1 MKKILLSI
9 LLVTICLI
17 TGCGTKQEKTM
28 TCTRTLSQS
37 GIKMD
42 LTYIIKYKDDYV
54 TNLESIETVISDDNN
69 ILETYKKEA
78 ESIYKPYNGI
88 KYYDYSVEI
97 EGDTLVST
105 LNINYSKVDTD
116 KMIKVD
122 SSNKQIIKD
131 GKVKLSDVESI
142 YKQIGLNCEK

>member
-1 MKKILLSI
+1 MKKFLLPI
-9 LLVTICLI
+9 FLIIICLL
-17 TGCGTKQEKTM
+17 TGCGAKEEKTM
-28 TCTRTLSQS
+28 TCTRTLNQS

-42 LTYIIKYKDDYV
+42 LTYIVKYKDEYV
-54 TNLESIETVISDDNN
+54 TNLKSIEKVTSDDDS

-97 EGDTLVST
+97 DDDTLIST

-116 KMIKVD
+116 EMIKAD

-142 YKQIGLNCEK
+142 YKQIGLSCEK